1 MKKIL
6 FLMTFA
12 TMLAMGGCA
21 VESGSAP
28 KPLQI
33 DNALTAQEKAE
44 GKFTPEIMWKMSRIG
59 AQTLSPD
66 GSKLVYTV
74 TQYNLAENRGVTF
87 LWLRDMATGQE
98 CALTDNT
105 STNTAPQW
113 IDDTTIAF
121 MSNRSGAMQAWTMN
135 LNGSNLTQVTDIE
148 GGIEGFGIAGDHAF
162 YVQRVKVAPLKG
174 SDKYADMDKSKAR
187 IYDDLMVRHWDYWDD
202 GSYLH
207 IFAADYANGKI
218 VNG

>member
-21 VESGSAP
+21 VESSDAP

-33 DNALTAQEKAE
+33 DNALTAEEKAE

-66 GSKLVYTV
+66 GSQLIYTV
-74 TQYNLAENRGVTF
+74 TKYNLAENRGITF
-87 LWLRDMATGQE
+87 LMLRDMATGAE
-98 CALTDNT
+98 SALTDNT

-113 IDDTTIAF
+113 LD
-121 MSNRSGAMQAWTMN
+121 N
-135 LNGSNLTQVTDIE
+135 
-148 GGIEGFGIAGDHAF
+148 
-162 YVQRVKVAPLKG
+162 
-174 SDKYADMDKSKAR
+174 
-187 IYDDLMVRHWDYWDD
+187 
-202 GSYLH
+202 
-207 IFAADYANGKI
+207 
-218 VNG
+218 